1 MNSPK
6 NIIQVFQKKSRKLS
20 KSTEKLI
27 GFGILIGS
35 LVLVPFLTLFP
46 FNFSF
51 PNNFSLEYIYKS
63 FHHESYFRD
72 FLVNVIFFI
81 PFGFSLTYLL
91 PRQKLRAVGTLIVVF
106 LASFALSFTV
116 EVLQAFIPSRAS
128 TVTDISSNSFGGIVG
143 YLGFYLLS
151 LLRAIALK
159 QFHNFLSLKAFTAF
173 FLGYTILAL
182 MASVPVPHLSNL
194 ASWNSNFP
202 LILGNEATGN
212 RPWQG
217 YLAEVNIADRAIT
230 KAEVAKVFS
239 RQIPSTELRNSL
251 VASYQLTDGTQE
263 SFSDRRGYLPDLSWQ
278 GKDANFS
285 RVNPVFLSSSAAAPV
300 TRDRWLATELPAA
313 GAIAKIRKTSQ
324 FTIITTVATAD
335 TNQSGPARIISLS
348 GNPYQ
353 RNFTLAQEGADLV
366 LRMRTPITG
375 ENGSIPE
382 MIVPNVFKDF
392 QWHQLI
398 ITYANSLVQIYVD
411 KLTNLHYVELTPA
424 IVIANY
430 LFPFKNYNLNIF
442 SRALYYGV
450 IFVPLGLFLGIINFI
465 IQGNFFIRLLL
476 IGSGIVLPALLLE
489 GILASGT
496 GRSMY
501 LENLL
506 VSLVIILLS
515 FIVIPLALFLV
526 RKGAKLD
533 LRNNKIFLK

>member
-1 MNSPK
+1 MSLPK
-6 NIIQVFQKKSRKLS
+6 KITLIFKNRASTS
-20 KSTEKLI
+20 KSTETSI
-27 GFGILIGS
+27 AVGILIGS

-63 FHHESYFRD
+63 FQHERSYFRD
-72 FLVNVIFFI
+72 FFVNIIFFI

-91 PRQKLRAVGTLIVVF
+91 PRQKLRAVGTLIVVL

-128 TVTDISSNSFGGIVG
+128 TLTDISSNSFGGIVG

-151 LLRAIALK
+151 LLKAIALR
-159 QFHNFLSLKAFTAF
+159 QFHNFLSLKAFTAY

-182 MASVPVPHLSNL
+182 MISLPVPHLSNL
-194 ASWNSNFP
+194 AAWDSNFP

-217 YLAEVNIADRAIT
+217 YLAEVHIADRAIS

-239 RQIPSTELRNSL
+239 RQIPSAELKNSL
-251 VASYQLTDGTQE
+251 VASYQLRDGTQE
-263 SFSDRRGYLPDLSWQ
+263 SFSDLTGYLPDLSWQ
-278 GKDANFS
+278 GKATNFPQS
-285 RVNPVFLSSSAAAPV
+285 HPVFLSGN
-300 TRDRWLATELPAA
+300 RWLATEQPAA
-313 GAIAKIRKTSQ
+313 AAIAQIRQTSQ
-324 FTIITTVATAD
+324 FTIITTVATAE

-348 GNPYQ
+348 GGPYQ

-382 MIVPNVFKDF
+382 MVVPDVFKDF

-398 ITYANSLVQIYVD
+398 ITYANSLLQIYVD
-411 KLTNLHYVELTPA
+411 KLTNLHYVELTPE
-424 IVIANY
+424 ILIANY
-430 LFPFKNYNLNIF
+430 LFPLTNYNLDIF
-442 SRALYYGV
+442 SRVLYYGI
-450 IFVPLGLFLGIINFI
+450 IFVPLGLFLGIVNFI
-465 IQGNFFIRLLL
+465 IQGKLLVRLLL
-476 IGSGIVLPALLLE
+476 IGSGISLPALLLE

-496 GRSMY
+496 GRSMS

-506 VSLVIILLS
+506 VSLAIISLSFVIISLS
-515 FIVIPLALFLV
+515 MFLV
-526 RKGAKLD
+526 VKGAKLG
-533 LRNNKIFLK
+533 LENHKIFWQ